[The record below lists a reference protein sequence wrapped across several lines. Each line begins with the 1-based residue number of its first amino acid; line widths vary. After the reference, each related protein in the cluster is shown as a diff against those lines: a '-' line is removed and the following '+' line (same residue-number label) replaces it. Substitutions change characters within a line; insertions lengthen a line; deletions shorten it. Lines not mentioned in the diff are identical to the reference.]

1 MVDYSKNRE
10 NISRTLRLNV
20 RAGESY
26 SVMATPVFDDI
37 RHNITSL
44 SDVDFWVENDE
55 GAEVVSKETGRYQP
69 Q

>member
-1 MVDYSKNRE
+1 
-10 NISRTLRLNV
+10 
-20 RAGESY
+20 
-26 SVMATPVFDDI
+26 MATPVFDDI